1 MDFGSNLKELRTQ
14 NGLTQLQLATRLG
27 VTKSVVSFYER
38 QERTPSPDILRKL
51 AAVFHVSSDFLLGI
65 DTVKRLDISGLDDN
79 DIQLVSKLV
88 DSLRKKN
95 IKNNIQK
102 IKTNW
107 ENN

>member
-1 MDFGSNLKELRTQ
+1 MDFGNKLKELRMQ
-14 NGLTQLQLATRLG
+14 NGLTQQQLATQLG

-79 DIQLVSKLV
+79 DIQLVSMLV

-95 IKNNIQK
+95 IKNN
-102 IKTNW
+102 
-107 ENN
+107 